1 MCARGGLGQPAT
13 PCTRSPPRG
22 LLPGAGA
29 CDGGRACSQ
38 RACQSRAPGDSSLAS
53 SRAVMWQ
60 LRVSAQP
67 ETATAHGA
75 DASLSSSTVTANAAR
90 DGVATGSGA
99 TTLGHAHTPRLAR
112 PENNPRSAA
121 QRPDVDL
128 EQDQPAPT
136 NRPGSP
142 GYTRVCARG
151 RQERAPAMSPAHPL
165 RPSLPSPPAPAAC
178 AAVVGCRGAAMC
190 SRTIGDAAEGQGVM
204 SGRAIG
210 SSRK

>member
-1 MCARGGLGQPAT
+1 MRCPHLPPVRTQNSVRGSSLRQPEREKHECAPAEAQSRSSPGGLFPF
-13 PCTRSPPRG
+13 
-22 LLPGAGA
+22 
-29 CDGGRACSQ
+29 
-38 RACQSRAPGDSSLAS
+38 AS
-53 SRAVMWQ
+53 SRAVVWQ
-60 LRVSAQP
+60 PQVRAQP
-67 ETATAHGA
+67 ESTTAHGA

-128 EQDQPAPT
+128 EQDKPAPT